1 MSIEIS
7 LHNFDGPLDLLLHL
21 IKTNAMDISDIQMV
35 EITAQYLAVIE
46 QMQQLNLDVAGEFLL
61 MAATLIHIKSRLLL
75 PVVEEIYGDEE
86 ELDPRAELVKRLLE
100 YQRYK
105 DAANSLDLLPCLR
118 REVFLRQFFEADA
131 DGGSSGDGGEVGG
144 SVSVGLYQ
152 LAAAFHQLLRQSR
165 VEFVHDIVRE
175 QLSVADFVH
184 KILDQLGRCG
194 QQSFAD
200 LFSIDATRQEMV
212 VTFLAMLELV
222 KMRMVKISQNLEFQ
236 PIWLSL
242 AVSSAVIE
250 PAIIDEE
257 ALGYG

>member
-21 IKTNAMDISDIQMV
+21 IKTNEMDISDIQMV
-35 EITAQYLAVIE
+35 EITEQYLSVIE
-46 QMQQLNLDVAGEFLL
+46 HMKQLDLDVAGEFLL
-61 MAATLIHIKSRLLL
+61 MAATLIHIKSRMLL
-75 PVVEEIYGDEE
+75 PAIDEIDGEED
-86 ELDPRAELVKRLLE
+86 ELDPRAELVRRLLE

-105 DAANSLDLLPCLR
+105 DAANSLDQLPCLK
-118 REVFLRQFFEADA
+118 REVFLRQVVDSDA
-131 DGGSSGDGGEVGG
+131 DGARVDDDISIGI
-144 SVSVGLYQ
+144 YQ
-152 LAAAFHQLLRQSR
+152 LASAFHDLLKHSQ
-165 VEFVHDIVRE
+165 VNFVHEIVRE

-184 KILDQLGRCG
+184 KILDQLNRCG

-200 LFSIDATRQEMV
+200 LFPNDGTRQEMV

-222 KMRMVKISQNLEFQ
+222 KMRMIKISQSVEFQ

-242 AVSSAVIE
+242 AVSSAEID
-250 PAIIDEE
+250 PANLDEG